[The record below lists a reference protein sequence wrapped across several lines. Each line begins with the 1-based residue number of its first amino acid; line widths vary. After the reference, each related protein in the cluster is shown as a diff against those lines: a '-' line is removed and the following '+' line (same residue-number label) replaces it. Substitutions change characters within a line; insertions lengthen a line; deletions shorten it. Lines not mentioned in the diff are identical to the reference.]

1 MFTSAL
7 ARIYRTVNEWV
18 DTLPR
23 PDLVEELAHRRRRLK
38 IHPWTDIN
46 ERESSQAPRIGCRKM
61 SGHTAAKR
69 HADEM
74 KPRPILRIRES
85 RNIVDQRADRT
96 VFRPIAIAVP
106 AQFKRDAMIAVA
118 DLEADKIE
126 GARGKGRAMQEEGDG
141 TIVRP
146 IEVAEAN
153 A

>member
-1 MFTSAL
+1 
-7 ARIYRTVNEWV
+7 
-18 DTLPR
+18 
-23 PDLVEELAHRRRRLK
+23 
-38 IHPWTDIN
+38 
-46 ERESSQAPRIGCRKM
+46 M

-106 AQFKRDAMIAVA
+106 AQFERNAMIAVA
-118 DLEADKIE
+118 DLEAGKIE
-126 GARGKGRAMQEEGDG
+126 CVRGQCAAMQEECDG
-141 TIVRP
+141 PIVRP